1 MDETFTVCQDGIEGV
16 AIRDALH
23 ITLCEHKAFSN
34 RHHFSHEY
42 KRETCYMGK
51 PPSGG
56 LCVTYC
62 FFVLK
67 IAAPLW
73 KSAAPYGIVICEI
86 LNEFAGRAFSNNIT
100 IPG

>member
-16 AIRDALH
+16 AERDTLPV
-23 ITLCEHKAFSN
+23 TLCERKTITN
-34 RHHFSHEY
+34 PQHFSHEY
-42 KRETCYMGK
+42 QRGTCYMGK
-51 PPSGG
+51 SPFGA

-86 LNEFAGRAFSNNIT
+86 LNESADRAFSNNIT

>member
-1 MDETFTVCQDGIEGV
+1 MNETLTVYRGSIESVAECDALPVTFCERKTFTNPQ
-16 AIRDALH
+16 L
-23 ITLCEHKAFSN
+23 FSQ
-34 RHHFSHEY
+34 EY
-42 KRETCYMGK
+42 QREACYMSK
-51 PPSGG
+51 SPSGG

-73 KSAAPYGIVICEI
+73 KSAAPYGIVICRI
-86 LNEFAGRAFSNNIT
+86 LNEFADRAFSNNIT

>member
-1 MDETFTVCQDGIEGV
+1 MS
-16 AIRDALH
+16 
-23 ITLCEHKAFSN
+23 KS
-34 RHHFSHEY
+34 
-42 KRETCYMGK
+42 
-51 PPSGG
+51 PSGG

-73 KSAAPYGIVICEI
+73 KSAAPYGIVICRI
-86 LNEFAGRAFSNNIT
+86 LNEFADRAFSNNIT